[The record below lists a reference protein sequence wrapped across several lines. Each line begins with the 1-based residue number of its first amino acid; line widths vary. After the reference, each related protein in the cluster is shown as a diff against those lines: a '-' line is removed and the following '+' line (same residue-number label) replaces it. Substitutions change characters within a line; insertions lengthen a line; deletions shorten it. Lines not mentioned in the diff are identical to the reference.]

1 MKPSKHPDLP
11 ATLTSTK
18 GLSVGQH
25 VTINGVWYMISAIID
40 DRRVLMKQVRASKQ
54 PKGHDA

>member
-11 ATLTSTK
+11 ATLSTTH
-18 GLSVGQH
+18 GLKPGQFLTYQGQ
-25 VTINGVWYMISAIID
+25 VYLISAVLD
-40 DRRVLMKQVRASKQ
+40 DRRVLLKQVRASKQ